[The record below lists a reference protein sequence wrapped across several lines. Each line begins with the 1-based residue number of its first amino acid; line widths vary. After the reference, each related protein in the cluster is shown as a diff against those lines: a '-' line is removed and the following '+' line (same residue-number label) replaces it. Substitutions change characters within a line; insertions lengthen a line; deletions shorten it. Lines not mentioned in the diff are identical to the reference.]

1 VKSHLKV
8 SKSMQ
13 QYILS
18 TKFLWIHAEKQGFAF
33 HYILLGT
40 FASDFTPI
48 SFFCDTFGNWKLL
61 GFYYFN
67 TLPTAMKR
75 TVPVSSIRQSDL
87 RPLIRLTKTQTGN
100 F

>member
-1 VKSHLKV
+1 
-8 SKSMQ
+8 MQ

-67 TLPTAMKR
+67 NFTHSYETHCACIEHP
-75 TVPVSSIRQSDL
+75 PVGS
-87 RPLIRLTKTQTGN
+87 KTPD
-100 F
+100 